1 MKEKMNKKKLIIIV
15 AAVLVV
21 ALLVGV
27 GLMLKKK
34 KAAKEVDLTPKP
46 LDPPTSYQV
55 ENSSVPALVPRE
67 ILVTQPLTE
76 EQQAALEAQQA
87 EAEEEE
93 DQEEKAEKKSF
104 KERLKEFK
112 ETRAE
117 KKAEKSQKKAE
128 KKAVKEAKK
137 AAKEARKDA
146 EKLEKQVEKLGEN
159 VDASIQEQLKEAQD
173 LAAAKQAAYE
183 ALIPEPEEEPEEEKT
198 EGEAEESEAIPTVT
212 VSYRYDYLPDLQ
224 GTVVD
229 YINSLTSEENGFQI
243 VDETYLPLRRMP
255 NFDVPAGMLRLAKN
269 SGTEGVVIQVDLSWQ
284 DSTCLVEVTSCPGV
298 VRELK
303 PVQLLSSTEAVD
315 YVKRINP
322 KLLGL
327 PGESMDDYT
336 VYALDGAVL
345 INNYPSIRLNIYS
358 KVSGGSANE
367 IAGQYYLSADG
378 EHLYRMNPEN
388 GEVVEL
394 PRREI
399 PRTDILKEDQ
409 EKDGETSDKKA
420 G

>member
-1 MKEKMNKKKLIIIV
+1 MNKKKLIIIIV
-15 AAVLVV
+15 AAVLAV
-21 ALLVGV
+21 ALLAGV
-27 GLMLKKK
+27 GLMLKNK
-34 KAAKEVDLTPKP
+34 KAKKEVDLTPKP

-76 EQQAALEAQQA
+76 EQQAALEEQQA
-87 EAEEEE
+87 QAAAEEEG
-93 DQEEKAEKKSF
+93 QEEKAEKKSF

-112 ETRAE
+112 ENRTE
-117 KKAEKSQKKAE
+117 KKAEKAQKKAE
-128 KKAVKEAKK
+128 KKAIKEAKK

-146 EKLEKQVEKLGEN
+146 KKLEKQVEKLGEN
-159 VDASIQEQLKEAQD
+159 VDASVQEQLKEAQD

-183 ALIPEPEEEPEEEKT
+183 ALVPEPEEEPEEEKK
-198 EGEAEESEAIPTVT
+198 EESEETEEIPTVT

-229 YINSLTSEENGFQI
+229 YINSLTSEANGFKV

-269 SGTEGVVIQVDLSWQ
+269 SGTEGIVIQVDLSWQ

-315 YVKRINP
+315 YMKRIDP

-327 PGESMDDYT
+327 PGENMDAYT

-345 INNYPSIRLNIYS
+345 INNYPSIRLNVYTKS
-358 KVSGGSANE
+358 AGGMTNE
-367 IAGQYYLSADG
+367 IVGQYYLSADG
-378 EHLYRMNPEN
+378 EHLYRQNDAT
-388 GEVVEL
+388 GEVDEL
-394 PRREI
+394 PRKDI
-399 PRTDILKEDQ
+399 PRTDILQKDQ
-409 EKDGETSDKKA
+409 ENDEETKAEKA